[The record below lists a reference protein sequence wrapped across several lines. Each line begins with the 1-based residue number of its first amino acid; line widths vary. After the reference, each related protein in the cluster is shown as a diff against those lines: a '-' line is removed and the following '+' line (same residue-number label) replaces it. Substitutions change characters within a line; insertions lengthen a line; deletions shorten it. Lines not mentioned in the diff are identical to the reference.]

1 MRITSIVIA
10 RASSTSLCVEV
21 MTAPPAR
28 HRTTRARALRALLP
42 PVRRDEFLRY
52 PCFLL
57 LIAFNMGTGQQA
69 QAPGEHPRFS
79 AVSRRLPQ
87 GYPKRKNLWAC
98 ENQRAC

>member
-1 MRITSIVIA
+1 MVVA
-10 RASSTSLCVEV
+10 RASSTSLWVVV
-21 MTAPPAR
+21 MTAPPVR
-28 HRTTRARALRALLP
+28 HRITRVRALRAFP
-42 PVRRDEFLRY
+42 PPARRDEILRY

-87 GYPKRKNLWAC
+87 GNPKRKNLWAC